1 MSMLGALTRSLDNPT
16 VPLTAESLGEWLGG
30 ERTKAGV
37 QVTEQRALGLTA
49 YLRAITLVSGT
60 CASLPFK
67 PYKNGTRE
75 RVTQR
80 TVLDNPNPSQ
90 TPFEFWQTM
99 YANALGHGNGFARKV
114 VDGAGIVREVWP
126 IHPAQVRVEAV
137 DVGDQTPDGR
147 LYLVRDRHGV
157 EHRMS
162 SRAIFL
168 LPYLSLDGLVGL
180 SVLRA
185 ARQSLGVAIAAE
197 NNAAQMFGKGSRVS
211 GVLQSKRR
219 LNGPQ
224 AKDLKRRWR
233 ELVAGPDNAGDIAV
247 LDAETEFKPV
257 ALPPADAQLLES
269 RRFSTAEIARLFGIP
284 PHMLGDVTTSTSWGS
299 GIEQQTMGFVTYTL
313 RPWLTMVEQRVTRDL
328 LPGGWTSG
336 SWFAEYSL
344 EGLLRGDSKTRGEFY
359 RALANLGAI
368 KPTQIQAL
376 ENMTPDPAVDFY
388 TVPSNMTVVRP
399 DGEIVP
405 LAAKGAGAAAAGK
418 AETARAV
425 AELLQ
430 KGYLAIDKAITA
442 DELRTLANDVGA
454 NLPVPGPIP
463 GGR

>member
-1 MSMLGALTRSLDNPT
+1 MSMLGALTRSLETPE
-16 VPLTAESLGEWLGG
+16 VPLTSESLATWVGG

-49 YLRAITLVSGT
+49 YLRAITLVAGT
-60 CASLPFK
+60 CAALPLK
-67 PYKNGTRE
+67 PYRNGTRE
-75 RVTQR
+75 RVGQR

-99 YANALGHGNGFARKV
+99 YANALGHGNGYARKV
-114 VDGAGIVREVWP
+114 RESSGIVRQVWP
-126 IHPAQVRVEAV
+126 IHPSRVRVEAV
-137 DVGDQTPDGR
+137 DVSDLWPDGR
-147 LYLVRDRHGV
+147 VYLVRDRHGV
-157 EHRMS
+157 EHRLS
-162 SRAIFL
+162 SQTMFM

-197 NNAAQMFGKGSRVS
+197 NNAAQLYGKGSRIT

-219 LNGPQ
+219 LHGTQ
-224 AKDLKRRWR
+224 AKDMKARWR

-247 LDAETEFKPV
+247 LDAETEFKPI

-299 GIEQQTMGFVTYTL
+299 GIEQQTIGFVTYTL

-328 LPGGWTSG
+328 LPGGWTAG
-336 SWFAEYSL
+336 EWYAEYSL
-344 EGLLRGDSKTRGEFY
+344 EGLLRGDSKTRAEFY
-359 RALANLGAI
+359 RAMVNIGAI
-368 KPTQIQAL
+368 KLTHVQEL
-376 ENMTPDPAVDFY
+376 ENLTPDPSVDFY
-388 TVPSNMTVVRP
+388 TIPSNYTLVKS

-405 LAAKGAGAAAAGK
+405 LAAKAQRAAKDPAA
-418 AETARAV
+418 
-425 AELLQ
+425 
-430 KGYLAIDKAITA
+430 
-442 DELRTLANDVGA
+442 
-454 NLPVPGPIP
+454 
-463 GGR
+463 